1 MAAEQERVVAIGL
14 LTQTHLD
21 VLGTSLKQ
29 VFAITDDHPFEDLL
43 QALDE
48 LDRKQQD

>member
-1 MAAEQERVVAIGL
+1 MAAKREPVVAIGL

-29 VFAITDDHPFEDLL
+29 VFPIADDDRFDALL
-43 QALDE
+43 KALDE
-48 LDRKQQD
+48 VERERES